1 MKKRII
7 LPCLL
12 TALILTACAAGQTD
26 VPDAP
31 GDNTAASLPEDA
43 GGSAGDSGDPAG
55 SAPAPAR
62 LLSAFSTTDLEGDP
76 ADQSILE
83 DYDLTVVNVWATYCT
98 PCLQE
103 MPDLGEISDGYA
115 DKGFQI
121 VGICTDAVNLDGE
134 ILEDVV
140 ETAKADAQETGADYL
155 HIVPVGEI
163 FTDLLPRVT
172 GVPTTIFVDSKGQQI
187 GLADIGAK
195 DKDAWIQVIEEK
207 LAQAGQEE
215 G

>member
-31 GDNTAASLPEDA
+31 GDNTAASHPEDA

-103 MPDLGEISDGYA
+103 MPDLGDLAEEYEDKGVQILGLVSDVLNSDGTLSDSQVELA
-115 DKGFQI
+115 REI
-121 VGICTDAVNLDGE
+121 VE
-134 ILEDVV
+134 
-140 ETAKADAQETGADYL
+140 ETGADYR
-155 HIVPVGEI
+155 H
-163 FTDLLPRVT
+163 LLPSEDLFGLLAQIY
-172 GVPTTIFVDSKGQQI
+172 GVPTTFFVDREGTQVGYAYVSAMTREQFVEI
-187 GLADIGAK
+187 IDAALAEVTA
-195 DKDAWIQVIEEK
+195 
-207 LAQAGQEE
+207 
-215 G
+215 